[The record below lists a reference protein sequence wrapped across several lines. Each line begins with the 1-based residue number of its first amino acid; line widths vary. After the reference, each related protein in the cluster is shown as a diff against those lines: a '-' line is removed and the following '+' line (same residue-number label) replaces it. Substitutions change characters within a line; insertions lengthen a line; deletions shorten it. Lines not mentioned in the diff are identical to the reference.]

1 MLRCLRRCR
10 SVAMSSSWLMV
21 RPSRT
26 FTSIRTYGRMREFT
40 KVDSSSTKP
49 SGFNV
54 RCSPIAGNAFTQQD
68 STTAAAPKESALDD
82 SAVSWLDCSTGVG
95 GVVSLDAAW
104 PALMRAAMLSCFFFA
119 LPESVSRYFLL
130 RSLPHCRRRCA
141 RQPKGQRRLSR
152 FALRGCA
159 KKRIPQWQHR
169 TAQPCK
175 SGRPRKAAS
184 SVS

>member
-1 MLRCLRRCR
+1 MLRCLIPCR

-26 FTSIRTYGRMREFT
+26 LTSIRTYGRMREFT

-49 SGFNV
+49 PSGNV
-54 RCSPIAGNAFTQQD
+54 RFSTIAGNAPTEED
-68 STTAAAPKESALDD
+68 ATAAAAFRGFALDD
-82 SAVSWLDCSTGVG
+82 SSASWLDGSRGVG

-130 RSLPHCRRRCA
+130 RSLPHCRRWCA
-141 RQPKGQRRLSR
+141 RQPKGQ
-152 FALRGCA
+152 
-159 KKRIPQWQHR
+159 
-169 TAQPCK
+169 
-175 SGRPRKAAS
+175 
-184 SVS
+184 

>member
-1 MLRCLRRCR
+1 MLRCLILL
-10 SVAMSSSWLMV
+10 SNAVMSCSRVIVL
-21 RPSRT
+21 PSKRLT
-26 FTSIRTYGRMREFT
+26 TIRTYGRMREFT

-54 RCSPIAGNAFTQQD
+54 RCSTIAGNASTEED
-68 STTAAAPKESALDD
+68 SSTAAAPKGSALDD

-152 FALRGCA
+152 LALRGCA